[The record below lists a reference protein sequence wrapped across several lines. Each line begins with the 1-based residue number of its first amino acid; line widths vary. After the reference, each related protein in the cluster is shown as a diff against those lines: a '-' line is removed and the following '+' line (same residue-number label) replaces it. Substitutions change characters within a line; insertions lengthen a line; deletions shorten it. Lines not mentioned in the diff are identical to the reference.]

1 LATLARSRSIATST
15 PKRQRLEAHDLG
27 NRLWKRLIICSDE
40 PGIWIRDGVCKSLD
54 RRGILERIIGAWSSF
69 SIIRDSNRGSEIWDL
84 AMGIW
89 VLLRMS
95 RAVFIGVW
103 RKVTFYD
110 TSAVS
115 GALHEANETAFLP
128 VATISSC

>member
-1 LATLARSRSIATST
+1 
-15 PKRQRLEAHDLG
+15 
-27 NRLWKRLIICSDE
+27 
-40 PGIWIRDGVCKSLD
+40 LD